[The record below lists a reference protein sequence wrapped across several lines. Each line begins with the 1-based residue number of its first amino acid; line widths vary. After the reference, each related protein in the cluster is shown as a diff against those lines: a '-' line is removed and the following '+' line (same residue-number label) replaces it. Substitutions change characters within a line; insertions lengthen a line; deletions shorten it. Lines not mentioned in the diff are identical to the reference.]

1 MIENPLNLEAII
13 IETIKCSDTRAIHE
27 SYVFPAQLNNNRIQ
41 FGGETLRILDANAGL
56 AGVKFLPGNL
66 SFVTAGY
73 DHVQFLSPARP
84 NEILTCISY
93 VTGSSK
99 RVVEVFTKFLTT
111 DTKTKDVQV
120 AFMAFCTLIVTN
132 EISEIHFPKLVGE
145 SAEEKYLLATYDDRL
160 KERHAELADNK
171 TIISHLSFE

>member
-1 MIENPLNLEAII
+1 MIEA
-13 IETIKCSDTRAIHE
+13 IKCSDTRAVHE
-27 SYVFPAQLNNNRIQ
+27 SYVFPAQLNNNQIQ

-93 VTGSSK
+93 VTGSHK
-99 RVVEVFTKFLTT
+99 RAVEVFTKFLTT
-111 DTKTKDVQV
+111 DTHTKEVKL

-132 EISEIHFPKLVGE
+132 DLNDIHFPKLI
-145 SAEEKYLLATYDDRL
+145 AENDEERYLLVSYDERL
-160 KERHAELADNK
+160 KQRDAELANNK
-171 TIISHLSFE
+171 VIRGHLNLK

>member
-1 MIENPLNLEAII
+1 M
-13 IETIKCSDTRAIHE
+13 IETIKCVDTRAVHE
-27 SYVFPAQLNNNRIQ
+27 SYVFPAQLNNSQIQ

-73 DHVQFLSPARP
+73 DHVQFLSPAQP

-99 RVVEVFTKFLTT
+99 RAVEVFSKFLTT
-111 DTKTKDVQV
+111 DTKTKEVKV
-120 AFMAFCTLIVTN
+120 AFLAFCTLIVTN
-132 EISEIHFPKLVGE
+132 PIDEIHFPKLIAE
-145 SAEEKYLLATYDDRL
+145 SDEEKYLLATYNDRL
-160 KERHAELADNK
+160 KIRRAELDDNK
-171 TIISHLSFE
+171 TIISHLNLK

>member
-1 MIENPLNLEAII
+1 MI
-13 IETIKCSDTRAIHE
+13 IETIKCADTRATHE

-73 DHVQFLSPARP
+73 DHIQFLSPAQP

-93 VTGSSK
+93 VTGSHK
-99 RVVEVFTKFLTT
+99 RAVEVFTKFLTT
-111 DTKTKDVQV
+111 DTKTKEVKV
-120 AFMAFCTLIVTN
+120 AFIAFCTLVVTN
-132 EISEIHFPKLVGE
+132 DISEIHFPQLIAE
-145 SAEEKYLLATYDDRL
+145 SDEEKYLLASYDDRL
-160 KERHAELADNK
+160 RERTTELVDNQV
-171 TIISHLSFE
+171 IISHLNFK